1 MIINNI
7 KQLQEL
13 LKSKPSY
20 FENIIELGRR
30 PQNQQD
36 SFSIKIDEIT
46 ADNVSWSSIGMDDLD
61 FIEMI
66 MDIEKDFDIQI
77 SDDLVDAIE
86 NTNFYEFYNNVSIAR
101 IRQDKLNELGI

>member
-1 MIINNI
+1 MIINNV

-13 LKSKPSY
+13 LISRSGY
-20 FENIIELGRR
+20 FEHTMEDR
-30 PQNQQD
+30 
-36 SFSIKIDEIT
+36 FSIKIDEIT
-46 ADNVSWSSIGMDDLD
+46 ADNVSWGSTGMDDLD

-77 SDDLVDAIE
+77 PDDLVDVIE

>member
-7 KQLQEL
+7 NQLQEL
-13 LKSKPSY
+13 LRSKPSY
-20 FENIIELGRR
+20 FEHTMEDR
-30 PQNQQD
+30 
-36 SFSIKIDEIT
+36 FSIKIDEIT
-46 ADNVSWSSIGMDDLD
+46 PDNITWYSLGMDELD

-77 SDDLVDAIE
+77 PDDLVDVIE

-101 IRQDKLNELGI
+101 IRQDKLNKLGI